1 MGQGKFDELVEK
13 LKQEQSIVSFND
25 FGTMNVET
33 LTKKM
38 VFQRSIV
45 DFLIFELEENEAK
58 YEMVHKLLI
67 DVVSNMSALKDQ
79 VVICKW
85 HDSAVR
91 DVVGRS
97 LRGGDTRRSLV
108 PQPSFLFESL
118 DPIPRTWITIKK
130 CPFCG
135 L

>member
-79 VVICKW
+79 VVICK
-85 HDSAVR
+85 
-91 DVVGRS
+91 
-97 LRGGDTRRSLV
+97 
-108 PQPSFLFESL
+108 
-118 DPIPRTWITIKK
+118 
-130 CPFCG
+130 
-135 L
+135 